1 MIPQTFNE
9 AFERVERLVSVFKQ
23 NEQQYLSPTYS
34 EQQARIDFIDK
45 FWIAL
50 GWDVNHEVQTN
61 PYEQEVKVERAVLT
75 SSGRKRADY
84 AFLAPN
90 FRDVLFYAEAKKP
103 KAEIDNSLYY
113 FQTVRYGWNSRT
125 PLAVLTDFEQLRV
138 LDSRYKPDIETALQ
152 RAVKK
157 FYCGEY
163 IDPEKFR
170 EIYHLLS
177 REAAR
182 NGSIEKFAETLD
194 KLVGR
199 AHQRTLF
206 AGGYKSIDESFL
218 QDLDEDREELART
231 FAKENPQLDSYELT
245 EVTQRT
251 LDRLVFMRFLED
263 KLIEPEPIVENL
275 GIRGSSWQGFVT
287 ISQRLDKVY
296 NGIIFKKHPI
306 LDAQTFK
313 VDEAA
318 FDNVRASLAH
328 TVSPYDFNAIPI
340 HILGSIYE
348 RFLGKIITVTDQG
361 AHVEEKP
368 EVRKAGGVYYTPEY
382 VVNYIVENTVG
393 KLIKGK
399 SPEEIRQM
407 RFADIACGSGSFLL
421 GIYDVLLRYYTKYYN
436 AKKNKA
442 KGKRAGCIERE
453 DGTLRLSLLQRRDIL
468 LNNIYGVDVDP
479 QAVEVAQLSLY
490 LKLLEDETVISSR
503 LYQMEFRE
511 ALLPSLNKNIICGNS
526 LIGRDI
532 LDGYLFE
539 TDEERKLNP
548 MNFENEFPQIMKSGG
563 FDAILGNPPY
573 IRMESFKNQKG
584 YLRSN
589 YTSHDER
596 SDLYIYFI
604 EQAHKLLNKRGR
616 FGMIVSN
623 KFLRANY
630 GKPLRDFLRRN
641 ERIERIV
648 DLAGLP
654 VFAGATVRTIILLT
668 SRGEDEKYEFL
679 YSPPI
684 SVKGFRALAGG
695 LLSVEEAIKD
705 VTYTISP
712 SALSQP
718 VWAFAKPEEEA
729 LLQKLQS
736 GSEQL
741 KDYCSGKIC
750 MGIKSG
756 LTEAFTIDEQTRED
770 ILLRSPKANE
780 IIKPFLNG
788 RDVRRYQIESKN
800 KYLIYT
806 FHGVNIKDYPAVEE
820 HLKPFKE
827 RLEKRATQQ
836 NWYELQQPQLRFA
849 QYMDGPKI
857 IFPDIATAP
866 RFAFDAKGFYGANTT
881 YFIPLEDLYLLGL
894 LNSRLGYF
902 YFSQTCAGLEGK
914 EETYLRFFGQYLE
927 GFPVRVINQS
937 NSNDKARSD
946 RIVQLVEQIIITKQQ
961 LAIAH
966 SERDKSFYERK
977 CSDMDTQI
985 DKLVYELYELKDEE
999 ISLIGSN

>member
-9 AFERVERLVSVFKQ
+9 AFERIERLVSVFRQ
-23 NEQQYLSPTYS
+23 NEKQYLSPTYS

-61 PYEQEVKVERAVLT
+61 PYEQEVKVERSILT

-103 KAEIDNSLYY
+103 KVEIDNSLYY

-125 PLAVLTDFEQLRV
+125 PLAVLTDFEQFRI
-138 LDSRYKPDIETALQ
+138 LDSRYKPDIKTALE
-152 RAVKK
+152 RGIKK
-157 FYCGEY
+157 FYYGDY
-163 IDPEKFR
+163 IDPEKFS
-170 EIYHLLS
+170 EIYYLLS

-182 NGSIEKFAETLD
+182 NGSIAKFAETLD
-194 KLVGR
+194 KSLSR

-218 QDLDEDREELART
+218 QDLDEDREELAHV

-275 GIRGSSWQGFVT
+275 GRRGSSWQDFITV
-287 ISQRLDKVY
+287 SHRLDKVY

-306 LDAQTFK
+306 LDAPTFE
-313 VDEAA
+313 VDEEA

-328 TVSPYDFNAIPI
+328 TISPYDFNAIPI

-348 RFLGKIITVTDQG
+348 RFLGKIITVTSQG
-361 AHVEEKP
+361 ACVEEKP

-382 VVNYIVENTVG
+382 IVRYIVENTVG

-399 SPEEIRQM
+399 TPEEIRQM
-407 RFADIACGSGSFLL
+407 HFADIACGSGSFLL
-421 GIYDVLLRYYTKYYN
+421 GIYDLLLRHHTKYYN
-436 AKKNKA
+436 ANKNKS

-490 LKLLEDETVISSR
+490 LKLLEDENIISSR

-511 ALLPSLNKNIICGNS
+511 ALLPSLNKNIVCGNS

-548 MNFENEFPQIMKSGG
+548 MNFDNEFPQIMKSGG

-573 IRMESFKNQKG
+573 IRMESFKSQKG
-584 YLRSN
+584 YLKSN

-604 EQAHKLLNKRGR
+604 ERAHKLLNKHGR

-630 GKPLRDFLRRN
+630 GKPLRNFLRRH

-668 SRGEDEKYEFL
+668 SREADEEHKPL

-684 SVKGFRALAGG
+684 SIKDFRALTGG
-695 LLSVEEAIKD
+695 LMSVEDAIKN

-718 VWAFAKPEEEA
+718 VWAFARPEAET
-729 LLQKLQS
+729 LLRKLQS
-736 GSEQL
+736 GSQEL
-741 KDYCSGKIC
+741 KEYCTGQIC
-750 MGIKSG
+750 MGVKSG
-756 LTEAFTIDEQTRED
+756 LTEAFVIDAQTRED
-770 ILLRSPKANE
+770 ILRSNPQASE

-788 RDVRRYQIESKN
+788 RDVRRYHIESKDN
-800 KYLIYT
+800 YLIYT
-806 FHGVNIKDYPAVEE
+806 YHGVNIKDYPAVEA
-820 HLKPFKE
+820 HLKPFQE

-849 QYMDGPKI
+849 PYMNAAKI

-866 RFAFDAKGFYGANTT
+866 RFALDDTGFYGANTT
-881 YFIPLEDLYLLGL
+881 YFIPLKDLYLLGL

-927 GFPVRVINQS
+927 GFPVRVIIQS
-937 NSNDKARSD
+937 NSNDQSRHH
-946 RIVQLVEQIIITKQQ
+946 RVEQLVGQIITAKQ
-961 LAIAH
+961 LLTSAH
-966 SERDKSFYERK
+966 TDRDKSFYERK
-977 CSDMDTQI
+977 CADLDSQI
-985 DKLVYELYELKDEE
+985 DKLVYQLYELTDEE
-999 ISLIGSN
+999 IALIEAN